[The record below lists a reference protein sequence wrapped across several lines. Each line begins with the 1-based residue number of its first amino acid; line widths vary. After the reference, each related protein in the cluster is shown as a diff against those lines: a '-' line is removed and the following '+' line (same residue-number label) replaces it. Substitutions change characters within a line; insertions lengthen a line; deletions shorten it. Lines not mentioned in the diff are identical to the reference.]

1 MEDPMQKAAA
11 LHTAVSGQR
20 ESLAEVLSA
29 AMPGAPEE
37 RIRRLIDTLILL
49 VQRPTLPPADPQIFR
64 HVGQARSDPIL
75 REFLRRYEQAE
86 KLLRLAEELTK
97 KFSATEI
104 SRLADQG
111 MTRWDAQKITLRGV
125 IDRVMK
131 AIASPPPAE
140 PSSGRPRDNLAF
152 AAAYEVL
159 RAYAELTDYD
169 PGLPV
174 AKTGRGGFT
183 PLVEKVFSI
192 LEIDGDPKAAARRAE
207 QTWLERH

>member
-1 MEDPMQKAAA
+1 MA
-11 LHTAVSGQR
+11 
-20 ESLAEVLSA
+20 VLSA
-29 AMPGAPEE
+29 AISKAPEAE
-37 RIRRLIDTLILL
+37 ARLQRLVDTLVLL
-49 VQRPTLPPADPQIFR
+49 VQRPPLPPANPRIFR

-86 KLLRLAEELTK
+86 VQLRLAEEVTK

-111 MTRWDAQKITLRGV
+111 TRWDAQKLTLRDV

-174 AKTGRGGFT
+174 AKTGRGGFADV
-183 PLVEKVFSI
+183 PIHWPHGPAPAV
-192 LEIDGDPKAAARRAE
+192 RRK
-207 QTWLERH
+207 